1 MNLPLIR
8 KSMGYLILK
17 IRRIILSGRRIM
29 MMMTGIAIVTG
40 IVATTGI
47 PDRVTG
53 IVTGKSLYLVE
64 NQ

>member
-1 MNLPLIR
+1 
-8 KSMGYLILK
+8 MGYLILK
-17 IRRIILSGRRIM
+17 IQRITLIGKQVR
-29 MMMTGIAIVTG
+29 MMTGIAIVTG